1 MDPEKTAPF
10 GQRGWQTWVLAA
22 VLVVGLLLI
31 VAVYQ
36 AQ

>member
-1 MDPEKTAPF
+1 MDEEKRAPF
-10 GQRGWQTWVLAA
+10 GQRGWQTWALAT
-22 VLVVGLLLI
+22 VLVVGVLLL